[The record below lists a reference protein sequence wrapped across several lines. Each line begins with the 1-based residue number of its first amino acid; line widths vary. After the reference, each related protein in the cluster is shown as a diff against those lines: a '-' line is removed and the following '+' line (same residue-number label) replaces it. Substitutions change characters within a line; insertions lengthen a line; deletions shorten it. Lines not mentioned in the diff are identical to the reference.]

1 MRIDSNRPNFDAAPA
16 GKVDA
21 TQTTDVKSAG
31 SRTADRRADQVSV
44 SPAAQFASNAI
55 AAAGS
60 APDVRPDVVE
70 RAKALLADGKI
81 GDDPH
86 RLADA
91 LIDRALES
99 ND

>member
-1 MRIDSNRPNFDAAPA
+1 MKIDSNRPNFDTSPVGQA
-16 GKVDA
+16 DA
-21 TQTTDVKSAG
+21 TKASDVKSAG
-31 SRTADRRADQVSV
+31 ASATSRGADQVSV
-44 SPAAQFASNAI
+44 SPAAQFASSAI
-55 AAAGS
+55 AAASS

-91 LIDRALES
+91 MIDRALES